1 MKQLPH
7 FPILSIILGRWS
19 KPLLWLALGCV
30 THGLPAASPQQA
42 PPHLVLILGESPLDG
57 TSSATAASP
66 GEPVVAQPAAPPGTV
81 WFTSAFRCGLSPM
94 DERTA
99 ILTGWHPARLAAR
112 KQGDRPSPASA
123 VAGGVD
129 RPSLERLLRRQGYR
143 IAEITCQA
151 GDEMQPASASARKM
165 APLLDGPGSP
175 PFLLIMDIASPS
187 AERCRTIVRAVNDQ
201 LRAHH
206 QEENTLLI
214 AVGPPELTPLRH
226 PSHPR
231 PSAPPAARSDEALRV
246 SLLLQWPGRWGPSR
260 SIAPLTSVL
269 DIFPTVLAA
278 AGATLDNPR
287 ASDGVSLLSL
297 ADGKINRAPHSM
309 LAWEWKEG
317 AAIRQGDQFLVQA
330 AEKGSKWRTRPA
342 PSLPSLHLSSACSPT
357 NMPALSA
364 ALRQWQARPDPHPS
378 ERWAPDLRGFVEA
391 DRTNAPLRGGVLFV
405 GSSTIRLWTTLEQDF
420 AEHQVLNRGFG
431 GSEMLDSIYW
441 FDRLIAPHRPRSIV
455 IYAGDNDLANGLWPE
470 QVCADFQALVRK
482 IQARQPGAGIFYLA
496 IKPSRSR
503 LALLEDARRANALI
517 QAVCQPERGV
527 TFVDTFTPT
536 LGLDGKPR
544 TELFATDQLHLNA
557 GGYAVW
563 REVLRPYLRPEA
575 PAAP

>member
-1 MKQLPH
+1 MP
-7 FPILSIILGRWS
+7 PNILALWHCSI
-19 KPLLWLALGCV
+19 LWLAM
-30 THGLPAASPQQA
+30 GLVGADLLAAPAPSK
-42 PPHLVLILGESPLDG
+42 PPHLVLLLSEPPITTAAPGSEVPA
-57 TSSATAASP
+57 TEQAAPSATEAA
-66 GEPVVAQPAAPPGTV
+66 GTV

-123 VAGGVD
+123 AAASVD

-143 IAEITCQA
+143 IVEMTCQA

-165 APLLDGPGSP
+165 APLLDGSGSP

-214 AVGPPELTPLRH
+214 AVGPPELTPLLH
-226 PSHPR
+226 PNHGRS
-231 PSAPPAARSDEALRV
+231 SAPPAARSDDALRV

-260 SIAPLTSVL
+260 SIAHLTSVL
-269 DIFPTVLAA
+269 DVFPTLLAA

-297 ADGKINRAPHSM
+297 ADGKINRGPHSM

-317 AAIRQGDQFLVQA
+317 AAIRQGDQFWVQA
-330 AEKGSKWRTRPA
+330 AEKGPKWRTRPT
-342 PSLPSLHLSSACSPT
+342 PSLPSLHLTSDCSPT

-441 FDRLIAPHRPRSIV
+441 FDRLMAPHRPRSIV

-496 IKPSRSR
+496 IKPSRSC

-517 QAVCQPERGV
+517 QAACQPERGV

-544 TELFATDQLHLNA
+544 TELFANDQLHLNA